1 MPMGTALAE
10 VRVESGPAEIAA
22 LARRARDGD
31 TNAYEVL
38 YRLHVGRVYAV
49 CLRLSGDSVRAK
61 EMAQEAFVQA
71 WRQLGQLRDDQAF
84 SPWLHRITANVAL
97 MGLRRR
103 GRLWAREAGSETLEA
118 LAQVRGGGAE
128 PVGERI
134 DLERAI
140 ARLPQQ
146 ARAVLVL
153 HDIEGYQHE
162 EIAAL
167 LRIAAGTSKAHLH
180 RARRALREVLGS

>member
-71 WRQLGQLRDDQAF
+71 

-118 LAQVRGGGAE
+118 LAPVRGGGAE

-146 ARAVLVL
+146 ARSVLVL
-153 HDIEGYQHE
+153 HDIEGYRHE